1 MHKKL
6 LLMLPMGSWSY
17 FYSLLFCPVS
27 VFYSVLVVH
36 IHKYVH
42 FIIQKNKYWP
52 EETVESAVVS
62 AGSFQPLLTRRV
74 GGPGGRPWESVLVI
88 LFCAPP
94 LGV

>member
-1 MHKKL
+1 M
-6 LLMLPMGSWSY
+6 
-17 FYSLLFCPVS
+17 
-27 VFYSVLVVH
+27 LVVH

-74 GGPGGRPWESVLVI
+74 GGPGGRP
-88 LFCAPP
+88 
-94 LGV
+94 